1 MLDNQDKESPKKS
14 WRGGVMAQTG
24 TPIQTQIQWKNERFF
39 AVMSKFSVV
48 QLFTFLL
55 FTGVFAYLMDWKMV
69 WASGISTLF
78 WMIIYL
84 RYQKKHSRALFIL
97 GGGISIIYTFFA
109 SFRFGWE
116 SGFFFLALSV
126 LPLSFLNVRLK
137 KFTAVFVGLII
148 GGGVIGLYLYSW
160 FTVPNI
166 ILDAT
171 ILRWIFAANLVWAV
185 LSLAV
190 IGYFF
195 EKRAGE
201 IESSLLLANKR
212 LTSLASTDPV
222 TNLANRRIML
232 SRIDQE
238 KEKLDQTGEAFTLIM
253 IDIDNFKEINDEYG
267 HDAGDFILVNL
278 ANIINFIVRKQ
289 DQVARW
295 GGDEFLVFLPETGTE
310 GGRVVAEKIRARI
323 ITTPFIYHE
332 MDIPVTV
339 TLGVSMCNT
348 NIGIGNCIRKADL
361 ALYTGKQAGKN
372 RVIIG

>member
-1 MLDNQDKESPKKS
+1 M
-14 WRGGVMAQTG
+14 
-24 TPIQTQIQWKNERFF
+24 
-39 AVMSKFSVV
+39 
-48 QLFTFLL
+48 
-55 FTGVFAYLMDWKMV
+55 
-69 WASGISTLF
+69 
-78 WMIIYL
+78 
-84 RYQKKHSRALFIL
+84 
-97 GGGISIIYTFFA
+97 
-109 SFRFGWE
+109 
-116 SGFFFLALSV
+116 
-126 LPLSFLNVRLK
+126 
-137 KFTAVFVGLII
+137 
-148 GGGVIGLYLYSW
+148 
-160 FTVPNI
+160 
-166 ILDAT
+166 
-171 ILRWIFAANLVWAV
+171 
-185 LSLAV
+185 

-212 LTSLASTDPV
+212 LTNLASTDPV

-238 KEKLDQTGEAFTLIM
+238 KEKLEQTGEAFTLIM

-267 HDAGDFILVNL
+267 HDAGDFVLVNL
-278 ANIINFIVRKQ
+278 AAIINFIVRKQ

-323 ITTPFIYHE
+323 LTTPFIYHE

-339 TLGVSMCNT
+339 TLGVSICDT

>member
-1 MLDNQDKESPKKS
+1 MLDNRDKESPKNG

-55 FTGVFAYLMDWKMV
+55 FTGIFAYLMDWKMV
-69 WASGISTLF
+69 WASGLATIL
-78 WMIIYL
+78 WMIIYFV
-84 RYQKKHSRALFIL
+84 YQKKHSRTLFVL
-97 GGGISIIYTFFA
+97 GGSISIIYAVYA

-126 LPLSFLNVRLK
+126 LPLSFLNIHLK
-137 KFTAVFVGLII
+137 KITAALVGLII
-148 GGGVIGLYLYSW
+148 GGGTISLYFLSW
-160 FTVPNI
+160 FIPANI
-166 ILDAT
+166 ILNDV
-171 ILRWIFAANLVWAV
+171 ILRWIFATNLVWAV
-185 LSLAV
+185 ISLAV

-212 LTSLASTDPV
+212 LTNLASTDPV

-238 KEKLDQTGEAFTLIM
+238 KEKLEQSGEAFTLIM

-278 ANIINFIVRKQ
+278 AAIINFIVRKQ

-339 TLGVSMCNT
+339 TLGVSTCSS
-348 NIGIGNCIRKADL
+348 NIGIGNAIRKADL

>member
-78 WMIIYL
+78 WMIIYF

-116 SGFFFLALSV
+116 SGFFFLALSL

-137 KFTAVFVGLII
+137 KFTAVFIGLII

-166 ILDAT
+166 ILDAA

-185 LSLAV
+185 IIAF
-190 IGYFF
+190 GD
-195 EKRAGE
+195 
-201 IESSLLLANKR
+201 R
-212 LTSLASTDPV
+212 L
-222 TNLANRRIML
+222 
-232 SRIDQE
+232 
-238 KEKLDQTGEAFTLIM
+238 
-253 IDIDNFKEINDEYG
+253 
-267 HDAGDFILVNL
+267 
-278 ANIINFIVRKQ
+278 
-289 DQVARW
+289 
-295 GGDEFLVFLPETGTE
+295 FL
-310 GGRVVAEKIRARI
+310 
-323 ITTPFIYHE
+323 
-332 MDIPVTV
+332 
-339 TLGVSMCNT
+339 
-348 NIGIGNCIRKADL
+348 
-361 ALYTGKQAGKN
+361 
-372 RVIIG
+372 